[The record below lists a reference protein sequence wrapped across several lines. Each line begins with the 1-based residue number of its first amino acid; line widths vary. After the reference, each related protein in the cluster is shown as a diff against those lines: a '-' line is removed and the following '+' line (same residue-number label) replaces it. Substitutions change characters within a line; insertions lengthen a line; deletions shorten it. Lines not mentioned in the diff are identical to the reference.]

1 MSDLLNNQTDLEVD
15 KYYEASDM
23 INAGFNPA
31 SVKNKKSVFNAE
43 TKTHDVLMSIPSGG
57 YIKIDEESPTKVN
70 RPGSI
75 LLDGMEYG
83 PETPEYQ
90 RYYPVET
97 APDVMTEMP
106 SMGMGE
112 AQAEVDP
119 MMVRAAQ
126 EYAAEL
132 GEYTLDELEL
142 AGYSPEVI
150 AAAGLASP
158 PPEVEI
164 IEPLSE
170 AEISQL
176 VAEGGSL
183 LGEYDP
189 SLRERGVQSVSMFAL
204 DRAVDS
210 LRDELRQQM
219 PNASEEQIQ
228 REIDAAIPGL
238 RSEIDTLTNVMF
250 GTGNPL
256 GVGAADF
263 LTAGVL
269 DIQEG
274 YRMFDQSRGE
284 NGSLGGRAIGSLLML
299 AGIAEATGVGLG
311 VGKLIKAGAKK
322 LQPKLVR
329 MGEEAQ
335 GRIDAEGTTLFS
347 NPVGPIV
354 DRGLAAAG
362 KLVAPKAEAP
372 FYVQAREGGAQNEAA
387 RNSVLEISQAKGNKK
402 PKIEDLVDYFEQN
415 HQQIYGRK
423 LDPNVEEDFDIAV
436 NSAADEIL
444 YQLDQAVSGRGW
456 YDSDVKKTFETLAQ
470 IPGLE
475 RIADDETL
483 RVIWSAFAAPTSIG
497 NKVDLNTRAS
507 TAAFLQ
513 FLKTG
518 KVPVDPPAKGA
529 VTEGISGAGWGL
541 KQKSVAAGMRVIA
554 HLIETKGPE
563 GFADWWLS
571 PHTLKELTEVRKAA
585 GLGSGPSGL
594 SGGQNSLH
602 LGAMVLGDKTGRY
615 SLNINGYQGTT
626 KDVWFSRSYNRHF
639 GDMRNPDGS
648 IAGGPR
654 NQTERRRMEEF
665 TARLVD
671 KLAEQGLSEQDA
683 QAVLWFYEQNLFTD
697 LGVVSRP
704 GSFSEAAEKIANDLR
719 SGVRGSDEVEAGT
732 EQAGEG
738 LTGFR
743 GISAPKR
750 TIRSGRRGGEADV
763 QAFGPYTRGSGE
775 GTEGDGLLTLTPD
788 EQTQRIYSEAGI
800 ALPNITEAPTTTAAQ
815 YNADMTSAMSGHT
828 YGAQVEIKSAEELAN
843 ARLFRTENGSG
854 FAIKPD
860 GDIVAVFQSGNET
873 GSVGYAMIQAAVQAG
888 GRKLDA
894 FDTFLPGIYE
904 TAGFRPVARLPWND
918 EFAPDDWNKETFKNF
933 NNGEPDVVFFVYDPN
948 YFGGATDVPRFTDYD
963 DAVAAQ
969 DAEIARL
976 KETIDGY

>member
-1 MSDLLNNQTDLEVD
+1 MTDLLSDDTDFEIS
-15 KYYEASDM
+15 KYYEARD
-23 INAGFNPA
+23 ILDAGVNPA
-31 SVKNKKSVFNAE
+31 IEKSKKSVFNPE
-43 TKTHDVLMSIPSGG
+43 TRRNDVLLPMSSGG
-57 YIKIDEESPTKVN
+57 YVKIGEDDPEVMAEAPAQPAMPSASDVAPTQAV
-70 RPGSI
+70 I
-75 LLDGMEYG
+75 EYKNQLQEMDRYTG
-83 PETPEYQ
+83 PEDLLAAGFT
-90 RYYPVET
+90 
-97 APDVMTEMP
+97 TEQI
-106 SMGMGE
+106 S
-112 AQAEVDP
+112 
-119 MMVRAAQ
+119 
-126 EYAAEL
+126 
-132 GEYTLDELEL
+132 
-142 AGYSPEVI
+142 
-150 AAAGLASP
+150 AAGLDVQP
-158 PPEVEI
+158 TMPERRT
-164 IEPLSE
+164 EPLSE
-170 AEISQL
+170 QEVRDIIASGQPMFQADPTL
-176 VAEGGSL
+176 RQEGSRIVSTYFFDLAVQG
-183 LGEYDP
+183 
-189 SLRERGVQSVSMFAL
+189 LREDLAEQGMGADEIERTVKAREGELLRNAEVYSNAL
-204 DRAVDS
+204 
-210 LRDELRQQM
+210 
-219 PNASEEQIQ
+219 
-228 REIDAAIPGL
+228 
-238 RSEIDTLTNVMF
+238 F
-250 GTGNPL
+250 GTGAT
-256 GVGAADF
+256 GFEVGAGDF
-263 LTAGVL
+263 LTAGAM

-274 YRMFDQSRGE
+274 YRMFNQQRDE
-284 NGSLGGRAIGSLLML
+284 NGGTMGGRAIGMAIMA
-299 AGIAEATGVGLG
+299 AGVAEATGVGYAF
-311 VGKLIKAGAKK
+311 GKLLKRGAKA
-322 LQPKLVR
+322 LEPTLVR

-335 GRIDAEGTTLFS
+335 GRIDAEGATLFS

-362 KLVAPKAEAP
+362 RLVAPKAEAP
-372 FYVQAREGGAQNEAA
+372 FYIQAREGGAQNEVA

-423 LDPNVEEDFDIAV
+423 LDPNVEEDFEIAV

-470 IPGLE
+470 IPRLE

-518 KVPVDPPAKGA
+518 KVPVNPPAKGA

-719 SGVRGSDEVEAGT
+719 SGVRGSDEVEAGA
-732 EQAGEG
+732 EQAGEW

-775 GTEGDGLLTLTPD
+775 GTEGDGLLSLTPD
-788 EQTQRIYSEAGI
+788 EQTQRIYGEAGI
-800 ALPNITEAPTTTAAQ
+800 ALPNIQEAPTTTAAQ
-815 YNADMTSAMSGHT
+815 YNADMTSAMSSHT
-828 YGAQVEIKSAEELAN
+828 YGAQVEIKSAEELAS

-918 EFAPDDWNKETFKNF
+918 EFAPDNWSKETFKNF

-948 YFGGATDVPRFTDYD
+948 YFGGATDVPKFTDYD